1 MSDSPVPVP
10 SGLDSGLDLD
20 FVRAHFPALATG
32 WAFFDNAGGSQ
43 VLAGVGDRMRD
54 YLLHSNVQLGASN
67 EISRLASERVKAG
80 QAAAARL
87 VGATNPDEVVLGPST
102 TQLLHNLARAMVGH
116 LLGPRDEVIVTNVDH
131 EANIG
136 PWRRLAGY
144 GIEIKTWNLDPE
156 TLRLRLEDLDALLSP
171 RTKLVVV
178 THASNVLGTISPVAE
193 AIARA
198 HAAGALALVDGV
210 AWAPHR
216 RVDVAALGAD
226 FYVTSHYKIFGPHLA
241 GLWGKAEHLARLANL
256 SHFFTAEHEH
266 RERLQPGKASA
277 EAVASLPAIVEYL
290 EELGRRSGASAEED
304 PLDRAFVTI
313 AAHEEQLAERLLEFL
328 RRRPDVRV
336 LGEADADRAARVAI
350 VSFFTPGRPAGEIV
364 KAAESA
370 RVILRSG
377 HFSAKRLV
385 DELIPGQSGGAVR
398 FSPVHYNTLAEVD
411 RLLQALAE
419 VLPR

>member
-1 MSDSPVPVP
+1 MPNFPAPDSPTVG
-10 SGLDSGLDLD
+10 SDLDLEC
-20 FVRAHFPALATG
+20 VRSRFPALATG

-43 VLAGVGDRMRD
+43 VLATVGDRMRD

-87 VGATNPDEVVLGPST
+87 VGAADPDEMVLGPST

-144 GIEIKTWNLDPE
+144 GVEIKTWNLDPS
-156 TLRLRLEDLDALLSP
+156 TLRLRLEDLETLLSP

-178 THASNVLGTISPVAE
+178 THASNVLGTISPVAG
-193 AIARA
+193 AIERA

-277 EAVASLPAIVEYL
+277 EAVASLPAIVDYL
-290 EELGRRSGASAEED
+290 EELGRQAGARAEED
-304 PLDRAFVTI
+304 PLDRAFAAI
-313 AAHEEQLAERLLEFL
+313 AEHEERLATRFLEFL
-328 RRRPDVRV
+328 RDRPGVQV
-336 LGEADADRAARVAI
+336 LGEATADRVTRVAI
-350 VSFFTPGRPAGEIV
+350 VSFFAAGRTSGEIV

-370 RVILRSG
+370 RVILRAG

-385 DELIPGQSGGAVR
+385 DALVPGQSGGAVR

-411 RLLQALAE
+411 RLGVALAE
-419 VLPR
+419 VLPG